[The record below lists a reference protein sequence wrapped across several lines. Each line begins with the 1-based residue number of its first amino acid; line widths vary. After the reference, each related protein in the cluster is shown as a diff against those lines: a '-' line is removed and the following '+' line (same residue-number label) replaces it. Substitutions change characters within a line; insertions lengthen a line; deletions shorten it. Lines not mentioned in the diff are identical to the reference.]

1 MTLWS
6 VGAGGPPGPS
16 GAPVASVMDCI
27 LDYRGE
33 GGLRGAL
40 AQKELEGKIRELEV
54 EDEGIILAVDKRE
67 DCAHPLV
74 EEGGSASIPGWS

>member
-1 MTLWS
+1 M
-6 VGAGGPPGPS
+6 
-16 GAPVASVMDCI
+16 
-27 LDYRGE
+27 
-33 GGLRGAL
+33 RGAL